1 MAKDE
6 KEGLRGFVLTIL
18 DFVKMPVSD
27 WAMEPLRKCN
37 KLRDLR
43 TAAADMVE
51 MCQDITGEQLSDL
64 DNLLL
69 EKGFPTLSEMRD
81 RNLRRLREILSE
93 ERIRSAD
100 DWRFVESFLS
110 DVDSE
115 VLTSK
120 DRETANRI
128 LAEYERV

>member
-1 MAKDE
+1 
-6 KEGLRGFVLTIL
+6 
-18 DFVKMPVSD
+18 
-27 WAMEPLRKCN
+27 
-37 KLRDLR
+37 
-43 TAAADMVE
+43 MVE